1 MQKYRRNRRYW
12 WHRSNLLF
20 LIGFHELEPSCIC
33 RLFSHVIRAG
43 WQVFQPTKLIP
54 IFLALSPLS
63 HWAPEIQGIRDRANL
78 GWICQSQVYPR
89 QSTIRPWLRNFLIHE
104 PQELNFPQN
113 DNPRGAKGTLCGVG
127 EDTLHLLY
135 EQNEACGSSEWSSFS
150 LRHSGGVKKWRAVQ

>member
-113 DNPRGAKGTLCGVG
+113 DNPRGPKVHFVVWERTHCIYCMSRMKLVG
-127 EDTLHLLY
+127 LQSEVHL
-135 EQNEACGSSEWSSFS
+135 
-150 LRHSGGVKKWRAVQ
+150 V